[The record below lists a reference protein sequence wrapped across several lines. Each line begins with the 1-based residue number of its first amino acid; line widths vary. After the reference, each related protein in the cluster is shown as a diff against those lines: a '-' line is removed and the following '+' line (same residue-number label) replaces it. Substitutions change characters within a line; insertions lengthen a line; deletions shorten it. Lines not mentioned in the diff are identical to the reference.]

1 MSGSEEWAKATQEI
15 AKFGTTCV
23 DKVGDLGGYVSKKL
37 DEPLEVAAEL
47 LTSRLKFVLFKNNEK
62 IKYKVNKILNERKVS
77 NIRSLPPK
85 LGIQMLEYAC
95 LEEEEYLQDIWC
107 NLIANSLDPNFD
119 MEIKYAFIDI
129 LKNLT
134 SLDAK
139 ILKYIYDTSVDKSKL
154 YQITESNENQIK
166 INKIIESIEAQDA
179 EIKLS
184 LYNLKRVQCVWNYPS
199 VTKNKATNTAIFIP
213 NADESYTLT
222 PLGAALI
229 EACSK

>member
-1 MSGSEEWAKATQEI
+1 MSGSEEWAKATQEV

-23 DKVGDLGGYVSKKL
+23 EKAGDLGSYVSNKL
-37 DEPLEVAAEL
+37 DEPIEIAAEI

-77 NIRSLPPK
+77 NIKSLPPK

-119 MEIKYAFIDI
+119 MDIKYVFIDI
-129 LKNLT
+129 LKSLT

-154 YQITESNENQIK
+154 YQVTDCNENQIN
-166 INKIIESIEAQDA
+166 INKIIESMDVQYL

-184 LYNLKRVQCVWNYPS
+184 LYNLRRVQCVWNYPTLTRNKE
-199 VTKNKATNTAIFIP
+199 TKTATFIP
-213 NADESYTLT
+213 NSEESYTLT

-229 EACSK
+229 KACSK

>member
-1 MSGSEEWAKATQEI
+1 MSGSEEWAKATQEL

-23 DKVGDLGGYVSKKL
+23 EKVGDLGDYVSKKL
-37 DEPLEVAAEL
+37 DEPIDVAAEI

-62 IKYKVNKILNERKVS
+62 IKYKVNKILNEKKVS
-77 NIRSLPPK
+77 NVRSLPPK

-139 ILKYIYDTSVDKSKL
+139 ILKYIYDASVDKSKL
-154 YQITESNENQIK
+154 YQITESNENQIN
-166 INKIIESIEAQDA
+166 INKIIESIEAQDI

-199 VTKNKATNTAIFIP
+199 LIRNKETKHATFIP

-222 PLGAALI
+222 PLGVALI
-229 EACSK
+229 KACSK